1 MQFCA
6 LQVLFYPSICL
17 AADENTTY
25 KVVTALFLKATQNVQ
40 AIRELVEW
48 YLLGVGS
55 GEQVSFGGIGDV
67 NQFFAIASG
76 QQ

>member
-1 MQFCA
+1 MQF
-6 LQVLFYPSICL
+6 FSFKSSFNPSNGLL
-17 AADENTTY
+17 ADKNTTY

-55 GEQVSFGGIGDV
+55 GEQVSLSGIGDV

>member
-40 AIRELVEW
+40 AIRELTERH
-48 YLLGVGS
+48 LLGVWRS
-55 GEQVSFGGIGDV
+55 E
-67 NQFFAIASG
+67 
-76 QQ
+76 